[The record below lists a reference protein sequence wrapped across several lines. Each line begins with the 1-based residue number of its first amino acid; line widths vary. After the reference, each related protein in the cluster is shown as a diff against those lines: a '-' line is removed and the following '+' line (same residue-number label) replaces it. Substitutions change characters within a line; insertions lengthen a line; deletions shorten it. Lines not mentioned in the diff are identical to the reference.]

1 MRLALIFLSIIV
13 CVMLHSPV
21 CHAADPAGSVK
32 RTETT
37 PEELRDL
44 SITFERLSFTFPEA
58 VQGRF
63 WIEAEK
69 DGKEVKKHDIPS
81 DAVPASTSF
90 ALGYVHTAD
99 HSVFVSVTTTHD
111 GRADRRTGSYG
122 AGVNGGTRTVTY
134 TPTSDQ
140 VPLGVPFE
148 LFSAEVKPGWRHEKD
163 PTWRFRIMAQFTAP
177 Q

>member
-1 MRLALIFLSIIV
+1 MKSASFIVAALLLIFASMCL
-13 CVMLHSPV
+13 
-21 CHAADPAGSVK
+21 AADPVGSVK

-58 VQGRF
+58 VLGRF

-69 DGKEVKKHDIPS
+69 DGKLVKKHDIPS

-122 AGVNGGTRTVTY
+122 AGVNGGTRSVTY
-134 TPTSDQ
+134 KPASDQ
-140 VPLGVPFE
+140 VPLGVPVE